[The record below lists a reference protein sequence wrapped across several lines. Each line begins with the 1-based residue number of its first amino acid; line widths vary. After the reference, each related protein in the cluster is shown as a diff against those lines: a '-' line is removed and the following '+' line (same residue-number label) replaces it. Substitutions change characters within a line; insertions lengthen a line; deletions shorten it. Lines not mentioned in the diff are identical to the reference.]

1 MPRRLHFSH
10 AGFKLLAIPALIALP
25 LFFAAGQTDKSKPS
39 PSSSDANLLPDGPG
53 KDVVLK
59 KCQSCHSI
67 RTVISRHGTEDDWA
81 QEVTKM
87 IGRGATISDD
97 EGDTIVDY
105 LAAHFGPSSSQPGEH
120 SPSTDNSK
128 PNASAAQ

>member
-1 MPRRLHFSH
+1 MQRRPHFTH
-10 AGFKLLAIPALIALP
+10 AGFKLIAASALIALP
-25 LFFAAGQTDKSKPS
+25 LFLAAGQTDKAKSS
-39 PSSSDANLLPDGPG
+39 PPGTDASLLPDSPG
-53 KDVVLK
+53 KEVVLK

-67 RTVISRHGTEDDWA
+67 RTVTARRGTADDWA
-81 QEVTKM
+81 QEVSKM
-87 IGRGATISDD
+87 IGRGAAISDD

-105 LAAHFGPSSSQPGEH
+105 LAAHFGPSSPQPGEH